1 MTTESK
7 LIKSLIPKITEYFE
21 KNQYLQKSKL
31 TEFLD
36 FIDLNIWNN
45 ESEKEILW
53 TALTQDVKSEKELQR
68 IILIK
73 NLTNFIHSHD
83 KEIFQPEKSL
93 EHSVKSY
100 ITSNYHPYFSNDAIN
115 EIDNEVLFDLYKLL
129 CLIPLSALS
138 NEKIFL
144 SDIDVILKS
153 NGFLTIDIECVK
165 KIISSLINKKIVG
178 TITTEDYLNIMDNLS
193 KVFKYKNNEA
203 QNAYVFTDEELEE
216 PEDKN
221 YSYIMDYINILQ
233 RMKDTMELMKTK
245 FNSGEGKFYLR
256 YYDILSSS
264 IGVFLNEI
272 EKVYQEQ
279 KQKFDFFND
288 RNRGIINILRE
299 EVGSN
304 ERINTQGD
312 ISYRENSII
321 EEVNSMKVQCQEL
334 INEVNKLKKEI
345 NKKEEEVITTNN
357 NLLYLTKE
365 KDELETKYN
374 LLNKEHEQ
382 LNNNYINLLNQ
393 FNRKIMKTDQTEKP
407 NIEILEKA
415 KLSDEQKNLVNSY
428 HEELMSYIIEKDK
441 YCAQIE
447 ESNNNYKKKYE
458 ELEKAKKDLEKEL
471 NDMKILNFT
480 YSQKINSLQ
489 STNELLTKEIEMSKN
504 NKGKILS
511 SLLGD
516 LEENDNP
523 LKIVKTI
530 QILIPSKKKTSS
542 SSGSSIVRGIKKDFD
557 FLGLKVNETIVQS
570 LEDTYYN
577 TNNNLIFTERIDYI
591 DENKKPI
598 NCILLITQSFLYMFN
613 KVTYEKCFSVP
624 LISLQTINASTN
636 NNIISLTFLTGEI
649 VIFESF
655 RVLEFVNFFNYMN
668 ALEKANNYSININN
682 YNNLF
687 IKEKKKN
694 YTICPY
700 YGRAKLSGY
709 LYKKIEGL
717 VTVNFNER
725 FVVLSEIGMIIMESP
740 TGKPHEIINLLFS
753 EIHQYEDKNGN
764 PCFEIAIGKT
774 IHVFR
779 ASSNAVRLKW
789 VTEIEIWIIDT
800 YTEQNKMRE

>member
-7 LIKSLIPKITEYFE
+7 LIKSLIQKITEYFE
-21 KNQYLQKSKL
+21 NNQYLQKSKL

-68 IILIK
+68 IIIIK

-83 KEIFQPEKSL
+83 KELFQPEKSL

-100 ITSNYHPYFSNDAIN
+100 ITSNYHPYFSNDAITD
-115 EIDNEVLFDLYKLL
+115 IDNEVLFDLYKLL
-129 CLIPLSALS
+129 CLIPISALS

-144 SDIDVILKS
+144 SDIDDILKS
-153 NGFLTIDIECVK
+153 NMFIKIDSECVTK
-165 KIISSLINKKIVG
+165 TISSLINKKIVG
-178 TITTEDYLNIMDNLS
+178 TITTEDYLNIMDNIS

-221 YSYIMDYINILQ
+221 YSYILDYINILL
-233 RMKDTMELMKTK
+233 RMRDTMELMKTK
-245 FNSGEGKFYLR
+245 FNSSEGKFYLR

-264 IGVFLNEI
+264 IGVFLYEI
-272 EKVYQEQ
+272 EKVYHEQ

-299 EVGSN
+299 EAGSN

-312 ISYRENSII
+312 VSYRENAII
-321 EEVNSMKVQCQEL
+321 EEVNSMKVQSQEL
-334 INEVNKLKKEI
+334 INEVNKLKKEL
-345 NKKEEEVITTNN
+345 NKKEEEVITGNN
-357 NLLYLTKE
+357 NLLFLSKE
-365 KDELETKYN
+365 KDELETKFN

-393 FNRKIMKTDQTEKP
+393 FNRKVMKTDQNEKP

-458 ELEKAKKDLEKEL
+458 ELEKAKKDLEKEF
-471 NDMKILNFT
+471 NEMKILNST

-489 STNELLTKEIEMSKN
+489 SANELLTKDIEMSKN
-504 NKGKILS
+504 NKGKLLS

-523 LKIVKTI
+523 LKIVKNI
-530 QILIPSKKKTSS
+530 QVLIPSKKKTSS
-542 SSGSSIVRGIKKDFD
+542 SGSNIVRGIKKDFD

-649 VIFESF
+649 VIFEIF

-753 EIHQYEDKNGN
+753 EIHQYEDKNGK

-789 VTEIEIWIIDT
+789 VTEIENWIIDT
-800 YTEQNKMRE
+800 YTEQNKIKE